1 MAIQTRNKRK
11 TDFSMA
17 SMSDIVFLLLIF
29 FMLTSTLV
37 APNAIKL
44 LLPQSNS
51 RAIETPPKIT
61 ISINKDLNYFLDGVQ
76 VNEETLKA
84 GLLEKLPRQESTS
97 IRLEADK
104 TIPVQYVVNVLDIVN
119 TINKKYN
126 TKHKVIL
133 ATSPKR

>member
-51 RAIETPPKIT
+51 RAIEAPPKIT
-61 ISINKDLNYFLDGVQ
+61 ISINQDLNYFLDGVQ

-84 GLLEKLPRQESTS
+84 GLLEKLPNQESTS

-104 TIPVQYVVNVLDIVN
+104 TIPVQYVVNVIDIVN

-126 TKHKVIL
+126 TKHKVIM